1 MNNRYLLFNIPLLLL
16 LSIPI
21 RAEAD
26 AVPNS
31 RPGLWQSTNFD
42 ANGNKLQTSTS
53 CVSAESE
60 ARLRKFSR
68 DASARQSCPKSET
81 TKTDKGYKTYTECAM
96 MGSKSISTATIVGD
110 FQSAY
115 TITTVTTMRPPVMG
129 VARSYGRT
137 EMKWLGECPSTMR
150 PGDVSVDGRS
160 PVNGVDSALRGRKIH
175 DDLRKR
181 DPDFDK
187 MVRELSEGNGHSRE

>member
-1 MNNRYLLFNIPLLLL
+1 
-16 LSIPI
+16 
-21 RAEAD
+21 
-26 AVPNS
+26 
-31 RPGLWQSTNFD
+31 
-42 ANGNKLQTSTS
+42 
-53 CVSAESE
+53 
-60 ARLRKFSR
+60 
-68 DASARQSCPKSET
+68 
-81 TKTDKGYKTYTECAM
+81 
-96 MGSKSISTATIVGD
+96 
-110 FQSAY
+110 
-115 TITTVTTMRPPVMG
+115 MG